1 MAIQVNIEHMLIL
14 KSTGWKARCTIV
26 LPAGVSFA
34 FTVNSS
40 TMGLNVD
47 KGVLKSAIVADD
59 HAIVREGVINVL
71 TGLGNVT
78 IVSEADNGLSAI
90 AEVKKHK
97 PDLLVLD
104 AAMPLAKGIE
114 VYSEARRWSPN
125 TRIVLFTGFTSLGL
139 LADWLDAGVDGL
151 LLKSC
156 ASSEIAAAFTA
167 VLDGKQ
173 YVSNEVQKM
182 LKSATAKK
190 LTGRE
195 RQVLSLIATG
205 NANSAIADNLHISPK
220 TVEKHRASLM
230 AKLGVHSISELMAY
244 ALREGL
250 LDEHKQL

>member
-1 MAIQVNIEHMLIL
+1 MRNKITLLGSLIIL
-14 KSTGWKARCTIV
+14 MGTATIV
-26 LPAGVSFA
+26 FA
-34 FTVNSS
+34 VDSLD
-40 TMGLNVD
+40 MGLNVE
-47 KGVLKSAIVADD
+47 KLEFQSAVVADD
-59 HAIVREGVINVL
+59 HAIVREGVVNVL
-71 TGLGNVT
+71 LGLGNVQ
-78 IVSEADNGLSAI
+78 VVAEADNGLSAI
-90 AEVKKHK
+90 VEVKKHK

-114 VYSEARRWSPN
+114 VYTEVRQWSPN
-125 TRIVLFTGFTSLGL
+125 TRVVLFTGFTSLGL

-156 ASSEIAAAFTA
+156 APQEIETAFKA
-167 VLDGKQ
+167 VLNGTS
-173 YVSNEVQKM
+173 YVSSEVQKM
-182 LKSATAKK
+182 LKSATSKK

-205 NANSAIADNLHISPK
+205 NANSAIAERLFISRK

-230 AKLGVHSISELMAY
+230 SKLGVHSISELMVY

>member
-1 MAIQVNIEHMLIL
+1 MRNKITLLGSLIIL
-14 KSTGWKARCTIV
+14 MGTATIV
-26 LPAGVSFA
+26 FA
-34 FTVNSS
+34 VDSLD
-40 TMGLNVD
+40 MGLNVE
-47 KGVLKSAIVADD
+47 KLEFQSAVVADD
-59 HAIVREGVINVL
+59 HAIVREGVVNVL
-71 TGLGNVT
+71 LGLGNVQ
-78 IVSEADNGLSAI
+78 VVAEADNGLSAI
-90 AEVKKHK
+90 VEVKKHK

-114 VYSEARRWSPN
+114 VYTEVRQWSPN
-125 TRIVLFTGFTSLGL
+125 TRVVLFTGFTSLGL

-156 ASSEIAAAFTA
+156 APQEIETAFKA
-167 VLDGKQ
+167 VLNGTS
-173 YVSNEVQKM
+173 YVSSEVQKM
-182 LKSATAKK
+182 LQSATSKK

-205 NANSAIADNLHISPK
+205 NANSAIAERLFISRK

-230 AKLGVHSISELMAY
+230 SKLGVHSISELMVY